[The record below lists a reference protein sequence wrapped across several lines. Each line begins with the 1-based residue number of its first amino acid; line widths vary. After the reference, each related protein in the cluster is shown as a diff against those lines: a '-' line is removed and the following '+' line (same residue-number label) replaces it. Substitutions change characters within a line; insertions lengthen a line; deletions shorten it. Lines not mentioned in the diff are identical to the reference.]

1 MIGPGVRGI
10 SELDRGGLFQSGTA
24 LDLKSLN
31 VAPVAQIRLVP
42 LRKEV
47 NPFNGQAPLPKNGQV
62 GDMLALVAA
71 NADGVSGSVCD
82 LWFCVAT
89 RDRTNGI
96 AQWGKVQFSTLV
108 EGSV

>member
-1 MIGPGVRGI
+1 MG
-10 SELDRGGLFQSGTA
+10 SA
-24 LDLKSLN
+24 DLKLLN
-31 VAPVAQIRLVP
+31 LAPVAQIRLVP
-42 LRKEV
+42 LRKDV
-47 NPFNGQAPLPKNGQV
+47 DPFNGLPPLPKNGQV
-62 GDMLALVAA
+62 GDLLALVVA
-71 NADGVSGSVCD
+71 NADGVSASVCD